1 MRRLDFDPDLVN
13 SFIHYG
19 FLDRN
24 CLSTYAHD
32 SGIRVHQVEE
42 FASNVAWMHE
52 GVTYFALSLCIVN
65 NSGTTLQV
73 LGASAEGPWSVPLEI
88 LEIPSNGKDQYC
100 RVGDS
105 DFLAGSV
112 LNQRLLGNSQIA
124 GRGCLRGVLLL
135 RMMRPIPDDIHEGQH
150 ALVDLGVEFTCGLAA
165 VAPLKV
171 FCDLRGRGN
180 QRSRVIAPRALSTA
194 EEQHPR

>member
-1 MRRLDFDPDLVN
+1 MRRPDFDPEIVN

-32 SGIRVHQVEE
+32 IGIRVQQVEE
-42 FASNVAWMHE
+42 FASNVAWMHD
-52 GVTYFALSLCIVN
+52 GVTYFALSLYILN
-65 NSGTTLQV
+65 NSRTTLQI

-88 LEIPSNGKDQYC
+88 LEIPSNWKDQYC

-112 LNQRLLGNSQIA
+112 LNQQLLGNSQIA
-124 GRGCLRGVLLL
+124 GRGSLRGVLLL
-135 RMMRPIPDDIHEGQH
+135 RMMRPVPDDIHDGQH
-150 ALVDLGVEFTCGLAA
+150 ALVDLSVEFTCGLAA
-165 VAPLKV
+165 VAPLKI
-171 FCDLRGRGN
+171 FFDLRGRGDH
-180 QRSRVIAPRALSTA
+180 RSKVSAPRALVTA